1 MSIINNKKNNQNPN
15 IKYKIIRE
23 NLLLTL
29 NRNKA
34 KTIAETILNTIE
46 NRKKV
51 VVLTG
56 AGISTES
63 GIADFRTPGGVWS
76 KFDSATF
83 SSNVLYKDPERFYNS
98 SLKLLEFLYS
108 IKNAKPNKAHLIL
121 TKMESLSYIS
131 SIITQNI
138 DGLHTK
144 AGSKKVYE
152 VHGNLEKGCCIGC
165 GSKVTFDLL
174 IEKILNNE
182 LPPRCT
188 KCGGVLRPNIILFGD
203 LLPDSFFDATEEIR
217 NSGLL
222 IIIGSSLEVSPAN
235 SLPYKSKKFIIIN
248 ESRTYFDS
256 MAYLC
261 WHEKAGLALENIY
274 KYI

>member
-1 MSIINNKKNNQNPN
+1 MN
-15 IKYKIIRE
+15 I
-23 NLLLTL
+23 
-29 NRNKA
+29 NKA
-34 KTIAETILNTIE
+34 KAIAEAILNTIE

-63 GIADFRTPGGVWS
+63 GIPDFRSPNGIWS

-83 SSNVLYKDPERFYNS
+83 SSDVLYEDPERFYKS

-121 TKMESLSYIS
+121 AKMESLGYIS

-138 DGLHTK
+138 DGLHSK

-152 VHGNLEKGCCIGC
+152 VHGNLEEGYCSNC
-165 GSKVTFDLL
+165 GSKVTFNIL
-174 IEKILNNE
+174 IEKILSNE

-188 KCGGVLRPNIILFGD
+188 RCGGVLRPNIILFGD
-203 LLPDSFFDATEEIR
+203 LLPDSFLDATVEVR

-235 SLPYKSKKFIIIN
+235 SLPYESKKFIIIN

-256 MAYLC
+256 MAYLY
-261 WHEKAGLALENIY
+261 WHEKASLALEDIY
-274 KYI
+274 KDI

>member
-1 MSIINNKKNNQNPN
+1 MN
-15 IKYKIIRE
+15 I
-23 NLLLTL
+23 
-29 NRNKA
+29 NKA
-34 KTIAETILNTIE
+34 KAIAEAILNTIE

-63 GIADFRTPGGVWS
+63 GIPDFRSPNGIWS

-83 SSNVLYKDPERFYNS
+83 SSDVLYEDPERFYKS

-121 TKMESLSYIS
+121 AKMESLGYIS

-138 DGLHTK
+138 DGLHSK

-152 VHGNLEKGCCIGC
+152 VHGNLEEGYCINC
-165 GSKVTFDLL
+165 GSKVTFNIL
-174 IEKILNNE
+174 IEKILSNE

-188 KCGGVLRPNIILFGD
+188 RCGGVLRPNIILFGD
-203 LLPDSFFDATEEIR
+203 LLPDSFLGATVEVR

-235 SLPYKSKKFIIIN
+235 SLPYESKKFIIIN

-256 MAYLC
+256 MAYLY
-261 WHEKAGLALENIY
+261 WHEKASLALEDIY
-274 KYI
+274 KDI

>member
-1 MSIINNKKNNQNPN
+1 LN
-15 IKYKIIRE
+15 I
-23 NLLLTL
+23 
-29 NRNKA
+29 NKA
-34 KTIAETILNTIE
+34 KAIAETILNTIKNKE
-46 NRKKV
+46 NI

-63 GIADFRTPGGVWS
+63 GIPDFRSPGGIWS

-83 SSNVLYKDPERFYNS
+83 SSNILYRDPERFYRS

-121 TKMESLSYIS
+121 AKMEAEGYIS

-138 DGLHTK
+138 DGLHYK

-152 VHGNLEKGCCIGC
+152 VHGNLEEGYCIGC
-165 GSKVTFDLL
+165 GNKVTFNLL

-182 LPPRCT
+182 FPP
-188 KCGGVLRPNIILFGD
+188 KCGKCSGVLRPNIILFGD
-203 LLPDSFFDATEEIR
+203 LLPDSFLDATEEVR

-222 IIIGSSLEVSPAN
+222 MIVGSSLEVSPVN
-235 SLPYKSKKFIIIN
+235 SLPYESKKFIIIN
-248 ESRTYFDS
+248 NQRTYFDN
-256 MAYLC
+256 MAYIS
-261 WHEKAGLALENIY
+261 WHEKASLALENIY
-274 KYI
+274 KII

>member
-1 MSIINNKKNNQNPN
+1 MN
-15 IKYKIIRE
+15 I
-23 NLLLTL
+23 
-29 NRNKA
+29 NKA
-34 KTIAETILNTIE
+34 KAIVEAILNTIE

-63 GIADFRTPGGVWS
+63 GIPDFRSPNGIWS

-83 SSNVLYKDPERFYNS
+83 SSDVLYEDPERFYKS

-121 TKMESLSYIS
+121 AKMESLGYIS

-138 DGLHTK
+138 DGLHSK

-152 VHGNLEKGCCIGC
+152 VHGNLEEGYCINC
-165 GSKVTFDLL
+165 GSKVTFNIL
-174 IEKILNNE
+174 IEKILSNE

-188 KCGGVLRPNIILFGD
+188 RCGGVLRPNIILFGD
-203 LLPDSFFDATEEIR
+203 LLPDSFLDATVEVR

-235 SLPYKSKKFIIIN
+235 SLPYESKKFIIIN

-256 MAYLC
+256 MAYLY
-261 WHEKAGLALENIY
+261 WHEKASLALEDIY
-274 KYI
+274 KDI

>member
-1 MSIINNKKNNQNPN
+1 MNS
-15 IKYKIIRE
+15 
-23 NLLLTL
+23 
-29 NRNKA
+29 NKA
-34 KTIAETILNTIE
+34 KAIAETILNTINNKE
-46 NRKKV
+46 NV

-63 GIADFRTPGGVWS
+63 GIPDFRSPAGIWS
-76 KFDSATF
+76 KFDPAVF
-83 SSNVLYKDPERFYNS
+83 SSKVLYIDPERFYKS

-121 TKMESLSYIS
+121 AKMETEDYIS

-152 VHGNLEKGCCIGC
+152 VHGNLEEGYCTICSDKI
-165 GSKVTFDLL
+165 TFDFL

-188 KCGGVLRPNIILFGD
+188 ICGGVLRPNIILFGD
-203 LLPDSFFDATEEIR
+203 LLPDSFLDATKEVR

-222 IIIGSSLEVSPAN
+222 IIIGSSLEVRPAN
-235 SLPYKSKKFIIIN
+235 SLPYESKKFIIIN

-261 WHEKAGLALENIY
+261 WHEKVGLALENIY
-274 KYI
+274 KFI